1 MDPTLR
7 KKLYTE
13 EDAIENHE
21 QLGFLPQAFSTKPSH
36 KGRSYSLC
44 HVLTLYVMIIVL
56 FAAVIA
62 LGATRMSPDPGLS
75 LWSPAN
81 GAVSYIERQHFRA
94 ALFNNTEY
102 MGYPTEDGRTDRLW
116 SDLYNFGISKIA
128 RQEAEKLHSPTLT
141 IPGTKDYLVQLDVW
155 HELHCLNDLR
165 KVLYPE
171 VYGGL
176 EDSKFDN
183 GTINRGTDMF
193 RHWDH
198 CIDSIRQTL
207 MCHADVSPIPFH
219 INVPANTGIFPRL
232 ATTHTCRNFTKIQ
245 QWSKEHWAGEWDFNL
260 NKEKAQQIIEAS
272 GFDNSPEE
280 DIEFLYKMFPG
291 NKWFKHWREHDVDE
305 EVQPHRRNIRGV

>member
-1 MDPTLR
+1 
-7 KKLYTE
+7 
-13 EDAIENHE
+13 
-21 QLGFLPQAFSTKPSH
+21 
-36 KGRSYSLC
+36 
-44 HVLTLYVMIIVL
+44 
-56 FAAVIA
+56 
-62 LGATRMSPDPGLS
+62 
-75 LWSPAN
+75 
-81 GAVSYIERQHFRA
+81 
-94 ALFNNTEY
+94 
-102 MGYPTEDGRTDRLW
+102 
-116 SDLYNFGISKIA
+116 
-128 RQEAEKLHSPTLT
+128 
-141 IPGTKDYLVQLDVW
+141 
-155 HELHCLNDLR
+155 
-165 KVLYPE
+165 
-171 VYGGL
+171 
-176 EDSKFDN
+176 
-183 GTINRGTDMF
+183 MF

-280 DIEFLYKMFPG
+280 DIQFLYKMFPG